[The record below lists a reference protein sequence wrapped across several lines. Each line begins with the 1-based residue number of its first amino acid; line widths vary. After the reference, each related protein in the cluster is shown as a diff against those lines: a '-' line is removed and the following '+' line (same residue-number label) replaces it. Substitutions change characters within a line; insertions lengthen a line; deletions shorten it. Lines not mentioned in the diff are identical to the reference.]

1 MCRMMFYAP
10 PLLIDE
16 TGVEATFMARV
27 WSQLR
32 GKACGLPHPGAM
44 NVAAT
49 HLWKCVEERG
59 AIPGTTSILV
69 SVFEAQGA
77 SNLKADYGGPNHIA
91 SLGAVEVYVAVTFS
105 KAVAVSLAVAC
116 FS

>member
-1 MCRMMFYAP
+1 MMFYAP

-91 SLGAVEVYVAVTFS
+91 SLVAVEV
-105 KAVAVSLAVAC
+105 
-116 FS
+116 